1 VESRRTRDVFLILLA
16 AAVAVVAGVLYL
28 YADLYFTDGRL
39 TFPLDDAYIF
49 LQYARNFAAGHP
61 LVYNLGDLP
70 TTGATSYLYLLLLTP
85 LALVFR
91 GPEALV
97 GATFVL
103 NVAFYGA
110 SVWLFARV
118 ARHLFDGL
126 YVVVSTLVFAT
137 TGVITFHALGGMD
150 AGLYILALLFALYS
164 YIKYRENGAVAQFV
178 VSLAALTLARPEGIG
193 AAALLAALAL
203 IGREPNHAAG
213 AVAGRRARWLVLL
226 GLAPVPLYFVV
237 NYVFGGH
244 ATSAS
249 LLSKSIL
256 THGTQPWAVRVAA
269 ILSYTVFVVKS
280 VLAGL
285 DGIYLRALYNANTPY
300 AAANYFPPLA
310 LAFFLVGWG
319 RAARKSW
326 SNRMPS
332 AGFVAGVVFLAG
344 VAASCVV
351 LPFPRHFARY
361 IAPYFPF
368 FIIGVLGGIDGLAS
382 LIRYG
387 RPSISHAAMFW
398 TGAGYFL
405 VFGLVSSAYFADV
418 YGMSARDIRFQ
429 HVAVAR
435 YLRDNVPATA
445 SIFTHDVGALAY
457 YGGRHVVDL
466 EGLVTRDGW
475 RYGNE
480 GLGGSAE
487 FVRLRGRP
495 GDYFVGY
502 FDVYPFDEAGA
513 VEPPE
518 YVARLFSTAMAG
530 GDEMAVARFVPEVFR
545 PSPLP
550 SARTTAGFELVD
562 ELNVADAAAESSH
575 DYRLR
580 RRGGNMLSAYCAV
593 KPRWGFGDDLV
604 FEAGRTVCGAEEFT
618 VDVPPRRDVIAVV
631 RCEPPY
637 RARVHV
643 DGHAAGTW
651 EVPPT
656 PGDVFGDG
664 FFAIRGRLV
673 GDGELR
679 LRLET
684 VGDDLSY
691 NKPARYYFYSRAE

>member
-1 VESRRTRDVFLILLA
+1 MESRRTRDVFLIVLA
-16 AAVAVVAGVLYL
+16 AAVAVVTAVMYVGI
-28 YADLYFTDGRL
+28 DLCFADGRL

-49 LQYARNFAAGHP
+49 LHYARNFAAGHP
-61 LVYNLGDLP
+61 LVYNLGDPP
-70 TTGATSYLYLLLLTP
+70 TTGVTSYLYLLLLTP

-91 GPEALV
+91 SPDALV
-97 GATFVL
+97 WAAFVL
-103 NVAFYGA
+103 NVALYGL
-110 SVWLFARV
+110 SVWLFAKV
-118 ARHLFDGL
+118 ARHLFDGR
-126 YVVVSTLVFAT
+126 YVVASTFVYAT
-137 TGVITFHALGGMD
+137 TGAITFHALGGMD
-150 AGLYILALLFALYS
+150 AGLYVLALLFALYS
-164 YIKYRENGAVAQFV
+164 YIKYREHGRPVLFV

-203 IGREPNHAAG
+203 VGREPNNAAG
-213 AVAGRRARWLVLL
+213 VPGGRRARWLVLL

-237 NYVFGGH
+237 NYVVGGH

-256 THGTQPWAVRVAA
+256 THGTQPWAVSAAA
-269 ILSYTVFVVKS
+269 ILSYTIYVVKS

-285 DGIYLRALYNANTPY
+285 DGIYLRTLYNANTPY

-351 LPFPRHFARY
+351 LPYPRHFARY
-361 IAPYFPF
+361 VAPYFPF
-368 FIIGVLGGIDGLAS
+368 FIICVLGGIDGLAS

-398 TGAGYFL
+398 TGAAYFL
-405 VFGLVSSAYFADV
+405 VFGLISSAYFLVA

-429 HVAVAR
+429 HIAVAGH
-435 YLRDNVPATA
+435 LRDNVPATA
-445 SIFTHDVGALAY
+445 SVFTHDVGALVY
-457 YGGRHVVDL
+457 YGERHVVDL
-466 EGLVTRDGW
+466 KGLVTRDGW

-502 FDVYPFDEAGA
+502 FGDYPFDEAGA

-518 YVARLFSTAMAG
+518 YAARLFTTTMAG
-530 GDEMAVARFVPEVFR
+530 GSEMAVARFVPEVFG

-550 SARTTAGFELVD
+550 AARTTAGFELAD
-562 ELNVADAAAESSH
+562 ELNVADVAAESAH

-580 RRGGNMLSAYCAV
+580 RRGGNTLSAYCAL
-593 KPRWGFGDDLV
+593 KPLWGFGGGRV
-604 FEAGRTVCGAEEFT
+604 FEAGRTVCGVEEFT
-618 VDVPPRRDVIAVV
+618 VNVPAGRDVVALV

-637 RARVHV
+637 RASVYV
-643 DGHAAGTW
+643 NGTVAGTW
-651 EVPPT
+651 EVPPA
-656 PGDVFGDG
+656 PGDAFVDG

-673 GDGELR
+673 GDGEMR
-679 LRLET
+679 VRLET
-684 VGDDLSY
+684 VGEDLSY
-691 NKPARYYFYSRAE
+691 NKPARYYFYSRVE